1 MYLKSIEVYGFKSF
15 ANRIVFE
22 FNKGIT
28 GIVGPNG
35 SGKSNVGDAVRWVL
49 GEQSAKQLRGA
60 KMEDVIF
67 SGTEMR
73 KPHGSAYV
81 AITLDNSDHSL
92 PVDYEEV
99 TVARRV
105 YRSGESEYLINGTVS
120 RLKDVHSLFFDTG
133 IGKEGYSIIGQGQ
146 VERILS
152 GKPEERR
159 ELFDEAAGIVK
170 YKKNKAATE
179 KSLQAEREN
188 LARVNDILSE
198 LERQVGPLQKQSE
211 VAKKY
216 LLYKGELKRF
226 DVNVFLMEN
235 EKLDQVLKE
244 NEEKLHIVND
254 DSERL
259 KAEFEQTK
267 NEYERIETVLEERG
281 QSIDTNRNKIHE
293 LKLQAE
299 RNEGEVNVLNQQI
312 SNAKSTDV
320 HMSEQI
326 DRINQSLAIQEKEK
340 REFQEKKAVLDEK
353 MDSADDVVD
362 EAQSVS
368 EAIEEEIEKL
378 QEEIEK
384 SKADII
390 EYMNDDANLKAKV
403 GRYDTMLENI
413 NYRKTQ
419 LNQRFLQFKSDE
431 LKDKEEYEKHN
442 TSLAEIEKTVAD
454 ILEKLE
460 TTDAEL
466 DKNTIATNENKQRLF
481 DANNEYSSVK
491 SKLEALRNITERYD
505 GYGNSIKRVM
515 EQKDSNPGIIG
526 VVADI
531 IQVNQ
536 EYEIA
541 VETALGG
548 SIQNIVTDN
557 ENTAKR
563 LIQFL
568 KKNKF
573 GRATFLPLT
582 TIGGKYSEFTNKEA
596 LNEPGVIGLAKDLVK
611 VHDKYS
617 AVTNH
622 LLGRIL
628 VVDTIDHAIA
638 VNKKFHQS
646 LRIVTK
652 EGELL
657 TPGGAMTGGAFKNS
671 SNLLGRK
678 RELDELSKVLA
689 EVNNEI
695 VNATKEETELRTVR
709 EELKTTKEDLNLQ
722 LQELYL
728 QKNTV
733 TMNIEQVSKNL
744 AETANAFASVNK
756 ENKELESQIEE
767 INQNKNE
774 LYDNHKQAEAAK
786 QALEERIVGLEEQ
799 AASKREELKKSNER
813 VSELMIEFNTIK
825 QQDDFL
831 IENLRRIRAEETKL
845 KEELELYRSQMSDS
859 GKAVELLVAK
869 INQFKTVIEA
879 DRKEIAQLEEALE
892 KDIAE
897 KEELNAKH
905 KEFFNKREKL
915 NEEITGLDKSAF
927 KLSAQVEKISE
938 QADNLSR
945 YMWEE
950 YELTYQSALELK
962 DETLNDLDSL
972 KREVSAVRS
981 KIKALGD
988 VNVNAIEDYK
998 LVSERYEFLKGQ
1010 HDDIVK
1016 AETNLMQIIAELDT
1030 AMRTQFEEKFNEI
1043 QVMFDKVFRELFG
1056 GGKATLELVEDED
1069 ILEAGIRIIA
1079 QPPGKKLQNMMQLSG
1094 GEKALSAIALLFAI
1108 QSLKPSPFCLLDE
1121 IEAALDDSNVT
1132 RYAKYLNKLTKDTQF
1147 IVITHRKGTMEAAD
1161 VLYGITMQEK
1171 GVSTLVSVNLIEN
1184 ELDD

>member
-15 ANRIVFE
+15 ANRIIFE

-67 SGTEMR
+67 AGTQLR

-92 PVDYEEV
+92 PIDYEEV

-120 RLKDVHSLFFDTG
+120 RLKDVQSLFFDTG

-170 YKKNKAATE
+170 YKKNKLATE
-179 KSLQAEREN
+179 KSLEAEREN
-188 LARVNDILSE
+188 LSRVNDILSE
-198 LERQVGPLQKQSE
+198 LEKQVGPLEKQSE

-216 LLYKGELKRF
+216 LVYKGELKRF
-226 DVNVFLMEN
+226 DVNAFLLEN
-235 EKLDQVLKE
+235 EKTEQDLKDT
-244 NEEKLHIVND
+244 EEKIHIVNE

-259 KAEFEQTK
+259 KKEYEDTK
-267 NEYERIETVLEERG
+267 KEYERIEVVLEQCS
-281 QSIDTNRNKIHE
+281 QSIDDNRNKIHE
-293 LKLQAE
+293 LRLQNE
-299 RNEGEVNVLNQQI
+299 HNEGEVNVLNQQI
-312 SNAKSTDV
+312 ANAKSTDV
-320 HMSEQI
+320 HMGEQI
-326 DRINQSLAIQEKEK
+326 DRINQSLVASE
-340 REFQEKKAVLDEK
+340 QEKKEFQKKKDALDEK
-353 MDSADDVVD
+353 MDSSDDLLGQ
-362 EAQSVS
+362 AQDDAFLI
-368 EAIEEEIEKL
+368 EQEIEELENKIE
-378 QEEIEK
+378 QN
-384 SKADII
+384 KADII
-390 EYMNDDANLKAKV
+390 EYLNDGANLQAKV
-403 GRYDTMLENI
+403 GRYDAMLENI

-431 LKDKEEYEKHN
+431 LKDKEEYEKQN
-442 TSLAEIEKTVAD
+442 ASLHEIETTVSD
-454 ILEKLE
+454 ILLKLE
-460 TTDAEL
+460 VIDRDL
-466 DKNTIATNENKQRLF
+466 DENTLATQSNKKELF
-481 DANNEYSSVK
+481 DANQEYSGVK

-515 EQKDSNPGIIG
+515 EQKNHNPGIVG

-531 IQVNQ
+531 IKVNQ
-536 EYEIA
+536 EYEVA

-548 SIQNIVTDN
+548 SIQNIVTDD

-563 LIQFL
+563 LINFL
-568 KKNKF
+568 KNNRY

-582 TIGGKYSEFTNKEA
+582 TIGGRNNNFNQMDA
-596 LNEPGVIGLAKDLVK
+596 LKEPGVIGLAKDLVR
-611 VHDKYS
+611 VNDKYL

-628 VVDTIDHAIA
+628 VCDTIDHAIA
-638 VNKKFHQS
+638 VNKKFNQS
-646 LRIVTK
+646 LRIVTV

-678 RELDELSKVLA
+678 RELDELSKILTGLSEKIA
-689 EVNNEI
+689 Q
-695 VNATKEETELRTVR
+695 ATKEETELRNKR
-709 EELKTTKEDLNLQ
+709 ENLKSAKEDYNIK

-733 TMNIEQVSKNL
+733 SMSLEQVSKNL
-744 AETANAFASVNK
+744 AETANAYASVNK
-756 ENKELESQIEE
+756 ENKELEAQIEE
-767 INQNKNE
+767 INHNKNE
-774 LYDNHKQAEAAK
+774 LYDNHKQSETAK
-786 QALEERIVGLEEQ
+786 AALEEQIKELEAQIVF
-799 AASKREELKKSNER
+799 KKEELKKANDK
-813 VSELMIEFNTIK
+813 VSALMLEFNTIK
-825 QQDDFL
+825 QQNDFL
-831 IENLRRIRAEETKL
+831 VENLRRIRLDEQKL

-859 GKAVELLVAK
+859 GKAVEDLVAK
-869 INQFKTVIEA
+869 INHLNLLIDTDK
-879 DRKEIAQLEEALE
+879 KKIAQIEEVLKKDIHDKEALNT
-892 KDIAE
+892 K
-897 KEELNAKH
+897 N
-905 KEFFNKREKL
+905 KEFFSRREAL
-915 NEEITGLDKSAF
+915 NEEINKLDKSAF
-927 KLSAQVEKISE
+927 RLNSQHEKITERMDS
-938 QADNLSR
+938 LSK

-950 YELTYQSALELK
+950 YELTYQSAAELK
-962 DETLNDLDSL
+962 DKDLTDLDGL
-972 KREVSAVRS
+972 KREITSIKA
-981 KIKALGD
+981 KIKSLGD

-998 LVSERYEFLKGQ
+998 EVSQRYEFLKGQ
-1010 HDDIVK
+1010 HDDIVN
-1016 AETNLMQIIAELDT
+1016 AEENLLAIIKELDT
-1030 AMRTQFEEKFNEI
+1030 AMRTQFEEKFSEI

-1056 GGKATLELVEDED
+1056 GGRATLELVDSED

-1094 GEKALSAIALLFAI
+1094 GEKSLSAIALLFAI

-1132 RYAKYLNKLTKDTQF
+1132 RYAKYLSKLTKDTQF

-1184 ELDD
+1184 ELED

>member
-67 SGTEMR
+67 AGTELR

-92 PVDYEEV
+92 PVDYKEV

-120 RLKDVHSLFFDTG
+120 RLKDVNALFFDTG

-179 KSLQAEREN
+179 KSLEAEREN
-188 LARVNDILSE
+188 LSRVNDILSE
-198 LERQVGPLQKQSE
+198 LEKQVGPLQKQSE

-216 LLYKGELKRF
+216 LIYKGELKRF
-226 DVNVFLMEN
+226 DVNVFLLEN
-235 EKLDQVLKE
+235 ERIDITLKE
-244 NEEKLHIVND
+244 NEERLQIVND

-259 KAEFEQTK
+259 KLEYEQTK
-267 NEYERIETVLEERG
+267 TEYERIETELEEST
-281 QSIDTNRNKIHE
+281 QKIDEIKNKIHE
-293 LKLQAE
+293 LKLKNE

-312 SNAKSTDV
+312 SNAKSTDL
-320 HMSEQI
+320 HMNEQI
-326 DRINQSLAIQEKEK
+326 ERINQSLAAQKKEK
-340 REFQEKKAVLDEK
+340 LEFQEKKSTLDSR
-353 MDSADDVVD
+353 MDHADDIVE
-362 EAQSVS
+362 EA
-368 EAIEEEIEKL
+368 
-378 QEEIEK
+378 
-384 SKADII
+384 KADSTKIEQEIAALQDEMANRKAGII
-390 EYMNDDANLKAKV
+390 GYMNDTANLKAKV
-403 GRYDTMLENI
+403 GRYDAMLENI
-413 NYRKTQ
+413 SYRKTQ
-419 LNQRFLQFKSDE
+419 LNQRYLQVKSDE
-431 LKDKEEYEKHN
+431 LKDKEEYEKQQEEFASIE
-442 TSLAEIEKTVAD
+442 TTVKESLTVLEKTDALLDANTV
-454 ILEKLE
+454 K
-460 TTDAEL
+460 TD
-466 DKNTIATNENKQRLF
+466 ENKKNL
-481 DANNEYSSVK
+481 ANTTEKYNRIK

-515 EQKDSNPGIIG
+515 EQKKNNPGIIG

-531 IQVNQ
+531 IEVNK
-536 EYEIA
+536 EYEVA

-557 ENTAKR
+557 ENTAKK
-563 LIQFL
+563 LIQYL
-568 KKNKF
+568 KQNRF
-573 GRATFLPLT
+573 GRATFLPIT
-582 TIGGKYSEFTNKEA
+582 VIGGRSNEFSNKA
-596 LNEPGVIGLAKDLVK
+596 VLGEPGVIGLAKDLVK
-611 VHDKYS
+611 VDEQYS

-628 VVDTIDHAIA
+628 VVDDIDHAIA
-638 VNKKFHQS
+638 VNKKYNQS

-657 TPGGAMTGGAFKNS
+657 TPGGAMTGGAFKNT

-678 RELDELSKVLA
+678 RELDELTQELSALEKEISGFSKM
-689 EVNNEI
+689 EQ
-695 VNATKEETELRTVR
+695 ELRTTR
-709 EELKTTKEDLNLQ
+709 EELKTQKEELNQQ
-722 LQELYL
+722 LQKLYL
-728 QKNTV
+728 QKNTAKMNLEQLAKSLEQTANSFASV
-733 TMNIEQVSKNL
+733 KRENSELEAQINEINHNKEELYQNHKQTEQEKGKLEKEIENIEQQIFVKQ
-744 AETANAFASVNK
+744 ET
-756 ENKELESQIEE
+756 L
-767 INQNKNE
+767 
-774 LYDNHKQAEAAK
+774 KQANDK
-786 QALEERIVGLEEQ
+786 
-799 AASKREELKKSNER
+799 
-813 VSELMIEFNTIK
+813 VSDLMLEFNTIK

-831 IENLRRIRAEETKL
+831 IENLKRIRTEEEKL
-845 KEELELYRSQMSDS
+845 QSELEVYQKQRSDS
-859 GKAVELLVAK
+859 AKVVEDLLVRIK
-869 INQFKTVIEA
+869 QFKELIEV
-879 DRKEIAQLEEALE
+879 DR
-892 KDIAE
+892 DSIAE
-897 KEELNAKH
+897 LEGTLAKKVNAKEELNLQH
-905 KEFFNKREKL
+905 KEFFNKRDRL
-915 NEEITGLDKSAF
+915 NDEITRLDKSAF
-927 KLSAQVEKISE
+927 KLSAQLEKINE
-938 QADNLSR
+938 QANQLSK
-945 YMWEE
+945 YMWDE
-950 YELTYQSALELK
+950 YELTYQSANELRDENLK
-962 DETLNDLDSL
+962 DLDAL
-972 KREVSAVRS
+972 KKEVLAVKA

-998 LVSERYEFLKGQ
+998 LISERYEFLKGQ

-1016 AETNLMQIIAELDT
+1016 AEENLLRIIEELDV
-1030 AMRTQFEEKFNEI
+1030 AMRSQFEEKFKEI
-1043 QVMFDKVFRELFG
+1043 QIMFSKVFKELFG
-1056 GGKATLELVEDED
+1056 GGKATLELVDSED
-1069 ILEAGIRIIA
+1069 ILEAGIKIVA
-1079 QPPGKKLQNMMQLSG
+1079 QPPGKKLQNMMQMSG

-1171 GVSTLVSVNLIEN
+1171 GVSTLVSVNMIEN
-1184 ELDD
+1184 ELDN

>member
-67 SGTEMR
+67 AGTELR

-92 PVDYEEV
+92 PIDYEEV

-120 RLKDVHSLFFDTG
+120 RLKDVHALFFDTG

-179 KSLQAEREN
+179 KSLAAEREN
-188 LARVNDILSE
+188 LSRVNDILSE
-198 LERQVGPLQKQSE
+198 LEKQVGPLEKQSE
-211 VAKKY
+211 TAKKY

-226 DVNVFLMEN
+226 DVNVFLLEN
-235 EKLDQVLKE
+235 ERIENVLKE
-244 NEEKLHIVND
+244 NEEKLHIVTD
-254 DSERL
+254 DCERL
-259 KAEFEQTK
+259 KKEYEDTK
-267 NEYERIETVLEERG
+267 NEYERIETVLEQCN
-281 QSIDTNRNKIHE
+281 QSIDENRNKIHE
-293 LKLQAE
+293 LKLQNE

-326 DRINQSLAIQEKEK
+326 DRINQSLASQEKEK
-340 REFQEKKAVLDEK
+340 REFQEKKAILDEK
-353 MDSADDVVD
+353 MDSADDIVE
-362 EAQSVS
+362 EAREVS
-368 EAIEEEIEKL
+368 EGIEDEIAKLEEEIEN
-378 QEEIEK
+378 

-403 GRYDTMLENI
+403 GRYDAMLENI
-413 NYRKTQ
+413 SFRKTQ

-431 LKDKEEYEKHN
+431 MKDKEEYEKHN
-442 TSLAEIEKTVAD
+442 TSLTEIEQTVAD
-454 ILEKLE
+454 ILAKLE
-460 TTDAEL
+460 KVDADL
-466 DKNTIATNENKQRLF
+466 DQSTIATNENKTRLF
-481 DANNEYSSVK
+481 NANNEYSSVK

-515 EQKDSNPGIIG
+515 EQKDSNPGIVG

-531 IQVNQ
+531 IQVNK

-563 LIQFL
+563 LIHFL
-568 KKNKF
+568 KKNRF

-582 TIGGKYSEFTNKEA
+582 TIGGKYSEFSNKEA
-596 LNEPGVIGLAKDLVK
+596 LKETGVIGLAKDLVK

-617 AVTNH
+617 SVTNH

-628 VVDTIDHAIA
+628 VVDTIDNAIA
-638 VNKKFHQS
+638 VNKKYNQS

-678 RELDELSKVLA
+678 RELDELSKELT
-689 EVNNEI
+689 EINNEI
-695 VNATKEETELRTVR
+695 ALATKEETELRTLR
-709 EELKTTKEDLNLQ
+709 EELKTAKEDFNLQ

-733 TMNIEQVSKNL
+733 SMNIEQVSKNL
-744 AETANAFASVNK
+744 AETANAFASVNR
-756 ENKELESQIEE
+756 ESKELESQIEE

-774 LYDNHKQAEAAK
+774 LYENHKQAEAAK
-786 QALEERIVGLEEQ
+786 KALEERIAGLENQ
-799 AASKREELKKSNER
+799 VVSKKEELKAANEK

-831 IENLRRIRAEETKL
+831 IENLRRIRAEENKL

-859 GKAVELLVAK
+859 GEVIEGLVAK
-869 INQFKTVIEA
+869 INQFKALIDA
-879 DRKEIAQLEEALE
+879 DRKEIMTLEGQLA
-892 KDIAE
+892 KDLTD

-905 KEFFNKREKL
+905 KEFFTKREQL
-915 NEEITGLDKSAF
+915 NEEITKLDKSAF
-927 KLSAQVEKISE
+927 KLTAQLEKITE
-938 QADNLSR
+938 QADSLSK

-950 YELTYQSALELK
+950 YELTYQSAVELK
-962 DETLNDLDSL
+962 DSTLNDLDSL
-972 KREVSAVRS
+972 KREVTAVKA

-998 LVSERYEFLKGQ
+998 MVSERYEFLKGQ
-1010 HDDIVK
+1010 HDDIIK
-1016 AETNLMQIIAELDT
+1016 AEDNLLRIIAELDT

-1056 GGKATLELVEDED
+1056 GGKATLELVDNED

-1147 IVITHRKGTMEAAD
+1147 IVITHRKGTMEQAD

-1171 GVSTLVSVNLIEN
+1171 GVSTLVSVNLIEDQ
-1184 ELDD
+1184 LDN

>member
-15 ANRIVFE
+15 ANRILFE

-67 SGTEMR
+67 AGTELR

-120 RLKDVHSLFFDTG
+120 RLKDVNALFFDTG

-179 KSLQAEREN
+179 KSLAAEREN
-188 LARVNDILSE
+188 LSRVNDILSE
-198 LERQVGPLQKQSE
+198 LEKQVGPLQKQSE
-211 VAKKY
+211 TAKKY

-226 DVNVFLMEN
+226 DVNVFLLEN
-235 EKLDQVLKE
+235 
-244 NEEKLHIVND
+244 
-254 DSERL
+254 
-259 KAEFEQTK
+259 
-267 NEYERIETVLEERG
+267 ERIESQIKEHEDKLLIVNEDSARLKREFDQTKQEYDQIELALEDCSARMDAHTG
-281 QSIDTNRNKIHE
+281 RIHA
-293 LKLQAE
+293 LKLQNE

-312 SNAKSTDV
+312 SNAKSTDI
-320 HMSEQI
+320 HLGEQI
-326 DRINQSLAIQEKEK
+326 NRISQALAEQEKEK
-340 REFQEKKAVLDEK
+340 REFQERKAVLDEK

-362 EAQSVS
+362 EAREAS
-368 EAIEEEIEKL
+368 EAIEEEL
-378 QEEIEK
+378 SQLRNEIEK
-384 SKADII
+384 HKADII
-390 EYMNDDANLKAKV
+390 EFLNDDANLKAKV
-403 GRYDTMLENI
+403 GRYDAMLESI
-413 NYRKTQ
+413 TYRKSQ
-419 LNQRFLQFKSDE
+419 LKQRFLQSKSE
-431 LKDKEEYEKHN
+431 EMKSREEYDRQKEA
-442 TSLAEIEKTVAD
+442 LAEIEQTAAGL
-454 ILEKLE
+454 LERMDQV
-460 TTDAEL
+460 DAGL
-466 DKNTIATNENKQRLF
+466 DQNTILTGQNKKRLF
-481 DANNEYSSVK
+481 DANNEFSGTK

-515 EQKDSNPGIIG
+515 EQKERYPGIVG

-557 ENTAKR
+557 ETTAKQ
-563 LIQFL
+563 LIQYL
-568 KKNKF
+568 KKNRF

-582 TIGGKYSEFTNKEA
+582 TIGTQNNGFQNREA
-596 LNEPGVIGLAKDLVK
+596 LKEPGVIGLAKDLVR
-611 VHDKYS
+611 VHDKYT
-617 AVTNH
+617 AVTEH

-638 VNKKFHQS
+638 VNKKFHQK
-646 LRIVTK
+646 LRIVTV

-678 RELDELSKVLA
+678 RELDELKQTLA
-689 EVNNEI
+689 EIKNEI
-695 VNATKEETELRTVR
+695 ENASNEETELRAVR
-709 EELKTTKEDLNLQ
+709 EQMKTEKENIALQLNELKLK
-722 LQELYL
+722 
-728 QKNTV
+728 KNTV
-733 TMNIEQVSKNL
+733 TMSMNQLSKSL
-744 AETANAFASVNK
+744 TDTAGIFAAVNR
-756 ENKELESQIEE
+756 ENKELESQVED
-767 INQNKNE
+767 INQNKKE
-774 LYDNHKQAEAAK
+774 LYDNHRHAEEAKAELEKQIRMLEETVLAK
-786 QALEERIVGLEEQ
+786 Q
-799 AASKREELKKSNER
+799 EELKQANEK
-813 VSELMIEFNTIK
+813 VSALTLEFNTMR

-831 IENLRRIRAEETKL
+831 IENLKRIRGEEKKL
-845 KEELELYRSQMSDS
+845 REEMEGYRSQMSNS
-859 GKAVELLVAK
+859 GRAIEELVAK
-869 INQFKTVIEA
+869 IEEYKKLILA
-879 DRKEIAQLEEALE
+879 DKGKISELEKELEEQRNR
-892 KDIAE
+892 
-897 KEELNAKH
+897 KEELGSRH
-905 KEFFNKREKL
+905 KEFFARREQL
-915 NEEITGLDKSAF
+915 NEEITKLDKSAF
-927 KLSAQVEKISE
+927 RLSAMLEKINE
-938 QADNLSR
+938 QADSLSK

-950 YELTYQSALELK
+950 YELTYQSAMELR
-962 DETLNDLDSL
+962 DQTLNDLDIL
-972 KREVSAVRS
+972 KREVSAVKA
-981 KIKALGD
+981 KIKDLGV

-998 LVSERYEFLKGQ
+998 VVSERYEFLKGQ

-1016 AETNLMQIIAELDT
+1016 AETNLLAIIAELDT
-1030 AMRTQFEEKFNEI
+1030 AMRTQFQEKFNEI
-1043 QVMFDKVFRELFG
+1043 QVMFQKVFRELFG
-1056 GGKATLELVEDED
+1056 GGKATLELVENED

-1184 ELDD
+1184 ELED

>member
-67 SGTEMR
+67 AGTELR

-92 PVDYEEV
+92 PIDYEEV

-120 RLKDVHSLFFDTG
+120 RLKDVHALFFDTG

-179 KSLQAEREN
+179 KSLAAEREN
-188 LARVNDILSE
+188 LSRVNDILSE
-198 LERQVGPLQKQSE
+198 LEKQVGPLEKQSE

-226 DVNVFLMEN
+226 DVNVFLLEN
-235 EKLDQVLKE
+235 ERISTVLKE

-254 DSERL
+254 DCERL
-259 KAEFEQTK
+259 KKEFEDTK
-267 NEYERIETVLEERG
+267 NEYERIETVLEQCN
-281 QSIDTNRNKIHE
+281 QSIDENRNKIHE
-293 LKLQAE
+293 LKLQNE

-326 DRINQSLAIQEKEK
+326 DRINQSLASQEKEK
-340 REFQEKKAVLDEK
+340 REFQEKKAILDEK
-353 MDSADDVVD
+353 MDSADDVVE
-362 EAQSVS
+362 EAREVS
-368 EAIEEEIEKL
+368 EGIEDEITKL
-378 QEEIEK
+378 QDEIEK

-403 GRYDTMLENI
+403 GRYDAMLENI

-431 LKDKEEYEKHN
+431 MKDKEEYEKHN
-442 TSLAEIEKTVAD
+442 TSLTEIEKTVAD
-454 ILEKLE
+454 ILTRLEKV
-460 TTDAEL
+460 DADL
-466 DKNTIATNENKQRLF
+466 DASTIATNENKQRLYNV
-481 DANNEYSSVK
+481 NNEYSSVK

-515 EQKDSNPGIIG
+515 EQKDNNPGIVG

-563 LIQFL
+563 LINFL
-568 KKNKF
+568 KKNRF

-582 TIGGKYSEFTNKEA
+582 TIGGKYSEFTNKDA
-596 LNEPGVIGLAKDLVK
+596 LKEPGVIGLAKDLVK

-628 VVDTIDHAIA
+628 VVDTIDNAIA
-638 VNKKFHQS
+638 VNKKYNQS

-678 RELDELSKVLA
+678 RELDELSKELT
-689 EVNNEI
+689 EINNEI
-695 VNATKEETELRTVR
+695 ALATKEETELRALR
-709 EELKTTKEDLNLQ
+709 EELKTAKEDMNLQ

-733 TMNIEQVSKNL
+733 SMNIEQVSKNL
-744 AETANAFASVNK
+744 AETANAFASVNR

-774 LYDNHKQAEAAK
+774 LYENHKQAEQAK
-786 QALEERIVGLEEQ
+786 QALEERIVGLENQ
-799 AASKREELKKSNER
+799 VVAKKEELKLANEK

-831 IENLRRIRAEETKL
+831 IENLRRIRAEENKL

-859 GKAVELLVAK
+859 GKAIEGLVAR
-869 INQFKTVIEA
+869 INQYKTLIDA
-879 DRKEIAQLEEALE
+879 DKKEIMTLEGQLA
-892 KDIAE
+892 KDLTD

-905 KEFFNKREKL
+905 KEFFTRREQL
-915 NEEITGLDKSAF
+915 NEEITKLDKSAF
-927 KLSAQVEKISE
+927 KLAAQVEKITE
-938 QADNLSR
+938 QADALSK

-950 YELTYQSALELK
+950 YELTYQSAVELK
-962 DETLNDLDSL
+962 DASLNDLDSL
-972 KREVSAVRS
+972 KREVTAVKA

-998 LVSERYEFLKGQ
+998 MVSERYEFLKGQ
-1010 HDDIVK
+1010 HDDIIK
-1016 AETNLMQIIAELDT
+1016 AETNLLQIIAELDA

-1056 GGKATLELVEDED
+1056 GGKATLELVDNED

>member
-67 SGTEMR
+67 AGTELR

-92 PVDYEEV
+92 PIDYEEV

-179 KSLQAEREN
+179 KSLAVEREN
-188 LARVNDILSE
+188 LSRVNDILSE
-198 LERQVGPLQKQSE
+198 LEKQVGPLQKQSE

-226 DVNVFLMEN
+226 DVNVFLLEN
-235 EKLDQVLKE
+235 ERIEGLLKE
-244 NEEKLHIVND
+244 NEENLRIVND

-267 NEYERIETVLEERG
+267 NEYERIETVLEQCG
-281 QSIDTNRNKIHE
+281 QTIDENKNKIHE
-293 LKLQAE
+293 LKLQNE
-299 RNEGEVNVLNQQI
+299 HNEGEVNVLNQQI

-326 DRINQSLAIQEKEK
+326 DRINRSLAVQEEEK

-353 MDSADDVVD
+353 MDSADDVVE
-362 EAQSVS
+362 EARSVS
-368 EAIEEEIEKL
+368 EGIEEAILELET
-378 QEEIEK
+378 EIEK

-390 EYMNDDANLKAKV
+390 EYLNDGANLKAKV
-403 GRYDTMLENI
+403 GRYDAMLENI
-413 NYRKTQ
+413 TYRKTQ

-431 LKDKEEYEKHN
+431 MKDREEYDKQN
-442 TSLAEIEKTVAD
+442 TSLTEIEKTVTELLAS
-454 ILEKLE
+454 LEDVDAKL
-460 TTDAEL
+460 DQ
-466 DKNTIATNENKQRLF
+466 NTIDTNENKQRIF
-481 DANNEYSSVK
+481 QANNEYSGTK
-491 SKLEALRNITERYD
+491 SKLEALRNLTERYD

-568 KKNKF
+568 KKNRF

-582 TIGGKYSEFTNKEA
+582 TIGGRNSEFHNQDA
-596 LNEPGVIGLAKDLVK
+596 LKEPGVIGLAKDLVR

-617 AVTNH
+617 AVTDH

-638 VNKKFHQS
+638 VNRKFHQS

-678 RELDELSKVLA
+678 RELDELSKVLD
-689 EVNNEI
+689 EIRNEI
-695 VNATKEETELRTVR
+695 ENAAKEETELRTAR
-709 EELKTTKEDLNLQ
+709 EGWKTKKEDLNLQ

-733 TMNIEQVSKNL
+733 TLSMEQLSKNL
-744 AETANAFASVNK
+744 SDAANAFASVSK
-756 ENKELESQIEE
+756 ESKELESQIEE
-767 INQNKNE
+767 INHNKNE
-774 LYDNHKQAEAAK
+774 LYDNHKQAETAK
-786 QALEERIVGLEEQ
+786 KALEDRITGLEEQ
-799 AASKREELKKSNER
+799 VARKKEELKQSNER
-813 VSELMIEFNTIK
+813 VSALVLEFNAMK

-831 IENLRRIRAEETKL
+831 IENLRRIRTEEKRL
-845 KEELELYRSQMSDS
+845 KEELEGYRSQMSNS
-859 GKAVELLVAK
+859 GRAIEILVAK
-869 INQFKTVIEA
+869 INELKAIIDADKKEITALEENLKKDMA
-879 DRKEIAQLEEALE
+879 DR
-892 KDIAE
+892 
-897 KEELNAKH
+897 EELNAKH
-905 KEFFNKREKL
+905 KEFFTKRERL
-915 NEEITGLDKSAF
+915 NEEITKLDKSAF
-927 KLSAQVEKISE
+927 RLSAQVEKINE
-938 QADNLSR
+938 QADSLSK

-950 YELTYQSALELK
+950 YELTYQSAADLRDASLS
-962 DETLNDLDSL
+962 DLDSL
-972 KREVSAVRS
+972 KREVTAVKS

-998 LVSERYEFLKGQ
+998 LVSERYVFLKEQ

-1016 AETNLMQIIAELDT
+1016 AETNLLQIIAELDH

-1043 QVMFDKVFRELFG
+1043 QIMFQKVFRELFG
-1056 GGKATLELVEDED
+1056 GGKATLELVDHED

>member
-67 SGTEMR
+67 AGTELR

-92 PVDYEEV
+92 PIDYEEV

-120 RLKDVHSLFFDTG
+120 RLKDVHALFFDTG

-152 GKPEERR
+152 GKPDERR

-170 YKKNKAATE
+170 YKKNKTATE
-179 KSLQAEREN
+179 KSLAAEREN
-188 LARVNDILSE
+188 LSRVNDILSE
-198 LERQVGPLQKQSE
+198 LEKQVGPLEKQSE

-226 DVNVFLMEN
+226 DVNVFLLEN
-235 EKLDQVLKE
+235 ERIDTLLKE

-254 DSERL
+254 DCERL
-259 KAEFEQTK
+259 KKEFEDTK
-267 NEYERIETVLEERG
+267 NEYERIETVLE
-281 QSIDTNRNKIHE
+281 QCNHSIDENRNKIHE
-293 LKLQAE
+293 LKLQNE

-326 DRINQSLAIQEKEK
+326 DRINQALAAQNKEK
-340 REFQEKKAVLDEK
+340 QEFQEKKAILDEK

-362 EAQSVS
+362 QAREVS
-368 EAIEEEIEKL
+368 EAIEEEIAKL
-378 QEEIEK
+378 TEDIEK

-403 GRYDTMLENI
+403 GRYDAMLENI
-413 NYRKTQ
+413 SYRKTQ

-431 LKDKEEYEKHN
+431 QKDKEEFEKHN
-442 TSLAEIEKTVAD
+442 VSLAEIEKTVAD
-454 ILEKLE
+454 ILSNLE
-460 TTDAEL
+460 TIDAEL
-466 DKNTIATNENKQRLF
+466 DQSTIDMNENKTRLF
-481 DANNEYSSVK
+481 NANNEYSSVK

-515 EQKDSNPGIIG
+515 EQKDSNPGIVG

-548 SIQNIVTDN
+548 SIQNVVTDN

-568 KKNKF
+568 KKNRF

-582 TIGGKYSEFTNKEA
+582 TIGGKYSEFSNKDA
-596 LNEPGVIGLAKDLVK
+596 LKEPGVIGLAKDLVK

-638 VNKKFHQS
+638 VNKKYNQS

-678 RELDELSKVLA
+678 RELDELTKELT
-689 EVNNEI
+689 EINEEI
-695 VNATKEETELRTVR
+695 ALATKEEAQIR
-709 EELKTTKEDLNLQ
+709 EKREALKTAKEDYNLQ

-733 TMNIEQVSKNL
+733 SMNIEQVSKNL
-744 AETANAFASVNK
+744 AETANAFASVNR

-774 LYDNHKQAEAAK
+774 LYENHKQAEIAK
-786 QALEERIVGLEEQ
+786 QALEERIVGLENQ
-799 AASKREELKKSNER
+799 VLDKKEELRLANEK

-845 KEELELYRSQMSDS
+845 KEELEVYRSQMSDS
-859 GKAVELLVAK
+859 GKAIEGLVAR
-869 INQFKTVIEA
+869 INQYKALIDA
-879 DRKEIAQLEEALE
+879 DKKEIMTLEGSLA
-892 KDIAE
+892 KDLTD

-905 KEFFNKREKL
+905 KEFFTKRERL
-915 NEEITGLDKSAF
+915 NEEITKLDKSSF
-927 KLSAQVEKISE
+927 KLAAQVEKITE
-938 QADNLSR
+938 QADALSK

-950 YELTYQSALELK
+950 YELTYQSAVELK
-962 DETLNDLDSL
+962 DATLNDLDSL
-972 KREVSAVRS
+972 KREVTAVKA

-998 LVSERYEFLKGQ
+998 IVSERYEFLKGQ
-1010 HDDIVK
+1010 HDDIIK
-1016 AETNLMQIIAELDT
+1016 AENNLLQIIAELDA
-1030 AMRTQFEEKFNEI
+1030 AMRTQFEQKFNEI

-1056 GGKATLELVEDED
+1056 GGKATLELVDNED

>member
-15 ANRIVFE
+15 ANRIIFE

-67 SGTEMR
+67 SGTELR

-92 PVDYEEV
+92 PIDYEEV

-170 YKKNKAATE
+170 YKKNKVATE
-179 KSLQAEREN
+179 KSLAVEREN
-188 LARVNDILSE
+188 LNRVNDILSE
-198 LERQVGPLQKQSE
+198 LEKQVGPLEKQSE

-216 LLYKGELKRF
+216 LLYKSELKRF

-235 EKLDQVLKE
+235 EQIEDLLKE

-259 KAEFEQTK
+259 KTEYEYAK
-267 NEYERIETVLEERG
+267 DEYERIETILEQYN
-281 QSIDTNRNKIHE
+281 QSIDENKNRIHE
-293 LKLQAE
+293 LKLQNE
-299 RNEGEVNVLNQQI
+299 HNEGEVNVLNQQI

-320 HMSEQI
+320 HMGEQI
-326 DRINQSLAIQEKEK
+326 DRINQSLAAQKKEK
-340 REFQEKKAVLDEK
+340 QEFQEKRAILDEK
-353 MDSADDVVD
+353 MDSADDVVEQAQEISED
-362 EAQSVS
+362 IEA
-368 EAIEEEIEKL
+368 EITRLEEDIER
-378 QEEIEK
+378 

-390 EYMNDDANLKAKV
+390 EYLNDDANLKAKV
-403 GRYDTMLENI
+403 GRYDAMLENI

-431 LKDKEEYEKHN
+431 MKDKEEYEKHN
-442 TSLAEIEKTVAD
+442 TSLSEIESTVAD
-454 ILEKLE
+454 ILAKLE
-460 TTDAEL
+460 VTDTEL
-466 DKNTIATNENKQRLF
+466 DRNTIATNENKQRLF

-515 EQKDSNPGIIG
+515 EQKDNNPGIIG

-531 IQVNQ
+531 IQVNK
-536 EYEIA
+536 EYETA

-568 KKNKF
+568 KKNRF

-582 TIGGKYSEFTNKEA
+582 TIGGKYSEFTNGDA
-596 LNEPGVIGLAKDLVK
+596 LKEPGVIGLAKDLVK

-617 AVTNH
+617 TVTNH

-678 RELDELSKVLA
+678 RELDELSKELS
-689 EVNNEI
+689 EINNEI

-744 AETANAFASVNK
+744 AETANAFASVNR
-756 ENKELESQIEE
+756 ESKELESQIEE

-774 LYDNHKQAEAAK
+774 LYNNHKQAEAAK
-786 QALEERIVGLEEQ
+786 KALEERIEGLEEQ
-799 AASKREELKKSNER
+799 VLFKKEELKKSNEK
-813 VSELMIEFNTIK
+813 VSELMLEFNTIK

-831 IENLRRIRAEETKL
+831 IENLRRIRTEENKL

-859 GKAVELLVAK
+859 GRAIETLVAK
-869 INQFKTVIEA
+869 INQFKTLIKT
-879 DRKEIAQLEEALE
+879 DKKEIEELESKLANN
-892 KDIAE
+892 ISG

-905 KEFFNKREKL
+905 KEFFTKREQL
-915 NEEITGLDKSAF
+915 NEEITKLDKSAF
-927 KLSAQVEKISE
+927 KLAAQVEKIGE
-938 QADNLSR
+938 QADTLSK

-962 DETLNDLDSL
+962 DNSLNDLDSL
-972 KREVSAVRS
+972 KREVSAVKA

-1010 HDDIVK
+1010 HDDIIK
-1016 AETNLMQIIAELDT
+1016 AETNLLQIIAELDT

-1056 GGKATLELVEDED
+1056 GGKATLELVDHED

-1184 ELDD
+1184 DLED

>member
-67 SGTEMR
+67 AGTELR

-92 PVDYEEV
+92 PIDYEEV

-120 RLKDVHSLFFDTG
+120 RLKDVHALFFDTG

-146 VERILS
+146 VEKILS

-179 KSLQAEREN
+179 KSLAAEREN
-188 LARVNDILSE
+188 LSRVNDILSE
-198 LERQVGPLQKQSE
+198 LEKQVGPLQKQSE

-235 EKLDQVLKE
+235 EKIETQLKE
-244 NEEKLHIVND
+244 NEERLHIVED
-254 DSERL
+254 DKDRL
-259 KAEFEQTK
+259 TKEFEQTK
-267 NEYERIETVLEERG
+267 NEYDRIEVVLEQCN
-281 QSIDTNRNKIHE
+281 QSIDENRNKINE
-293 LKLQAE
+293 LRIQNE
-299 RNEGEVNVLNQQI
+299 HNEGEVNVLNQKI
-312 SNAKSTDV
+312 EGAKSTDI

-326 DRINQSLAIQEKEK
+326 DRINHSLAIQEKEK
-340 REFQEKKAVLDEK
+340 TEFQQRKAVLDEK

-362 EAQSVS
+362 DAQSVS

-378 QEEIEK
+378 QSDIER

-390 EYMNDDANLKAKV
+390 EYLNDDANLKAKV

-413 NYRKTQ
+413 SYRKTQ

-431 LKDKEEYEKHN
+431 EKDKEEYDKHN
-442 TSLAEIEKTVAD
+442 ASLAEIEKTVSEL
-454 ILEKLE
+454 LEKMSDTE
-460 TTDAEL
+460 HQL
-466 DKNTIATNENKQRLF
+466 DKNTIATNANKQRLF
-481 DANNEYSSVK
+481 QANNEYSSVK

-515 EQKDSNPGIIG
+515 EQKESVPGIVG

-531 IQVNQ
+531 IQVNK

-557 ENTAKR
+557 ENTAKK

-568 KKNKF
+568 KKNRF

-582 TIGGKYSEFTNKEA
+582 TIGGRNNDFSQKDALKEV
-596 LNEPGVIGLAKDLVK
+596 GVIGLAKDLVR

-638 VNKKFHQS
+638 VNKKYNQS

-678 RELDELSKVLA
+678 RELDELNKELS
-689 EVNNEI
+689 EISNEI
-695 VNATKEETELRTVR
+695 ANATKEEGELRLVR
-709 EELKTTKEDLNLQ
+709 ETLKTEKEDMNLK

-733 TMNIEQVSKNL
+733 TMNIEQLSKNL
-744 AETANAFASVNK
+744 AETATAFASVNR
-756 ENKELESQIEE
+756 ENKELEAQIDE
-767 INQNKNE
+767 INNNKNE
-774 LYDNHKQAEAAK
+774 LYENHKQAESAK
-786 QALEERIVGLEEQ
+786 KALEDRIAGLEEQ
-799 AASKREELKKSNER
+799 VTFKKEELKAANEK
-813 VSELMIEFNTIK
+813 VSELMLEFNTMK

-831 IENLRRIRAEETKL
+831 IENLRRIRTEENKL
-845 KEELELYRSQMSDS
+845 KEELEFYRSQMSDS
-859 GKAVELLVAK
+859 GKAIEDLVAK
-869 INQFKTVIEA
+869 INHFKLLIDT
-879 DRKEIAQLEEALE
+879 DKRKIDELQKNLN
-892 KDIAE
+892 KDLSD
-897 KEELNAKH
+897 KEELNTKH
-905 KEFFNKREKL
+905 KEFFRKRESL
-915 NEEITGLDKSAF
+915 NEEITKLEKSSF
-927 KLSAQVEKISE
+927 KLQSQVEKITE

-950 YELTYQSALELK
+950 YELTYQSAFELK
-962 DETLNDLDSL
+962 DTTLNDLDAL
-972 KREVSAVRS
+972 KREVSAVKS

-1016 AETNLMQIIAELDT
+1016 AEENLLRIIEELDS
-1030 AMRTQFEEKFNEI
+1030 AMRTQFEEKFHEI

-1056 GGKATLELVEDED
+1056 GGKGSLELVDSEDV
-1069 ILEAGIRIIA
+1069 LEAGIRIVA
-1079 QPPGKKLQNMMQLSG
+1079 QPPGKKLQNMMQMSG
-1094 GEKALSAIALLFAI
+1094 GEKSLSAIALLFAI

-1171 GVSTLVSVNLIEN
+1171 GVSTLVSVNMIEN

>member
-67 SGTEMR
+67 AGTELR

-92 PVDYEEV
+92 PIDYEEV
-99 TVARRV
+99 TIARRV

-120 RLKDVHSLFFDTG
+120 RLKDVHALFFDTG

-146 VERILS
+146 VEKILS
-152 GKPEERR
+152 GKPDERR

-179 KSLQAEREN
+179 KSLAAEREN
-188 LARVNDILSE
+188 LSRVNDILSE
-198 LERQVGPLQKQSE
+198 LEKQVGPLAKQSE

-235 EKLDQVLKE
+235 ERIEVTLKE
-244 NEEKLHIVND
+244 TEEKIHIVSD
-254 DSERL
+254 DSNRL
-259 KAEFEQTK
+259 KEEFEQTK
-267 NEYERIETVLEERG
+267 NEYERIEAVLEQCN
-281 QSIDTNRNKIHE
+281 QSIDTNRNQIHE
-293 LKLQAE
+293 LKLQKE
-299 RNEGEVNVLNQQI
+299 HNEGEVNVLNQQI
-312 SNAKSTDV
+312 SNAKSTDI
-320 HMSEQI
+320 HLSEQI
-326 DRINQSLAIQEKEK
+326 DRINQSLAQSEKEK
-340 REFQEKKAVLDEK
+340 LQFQEKKAVLDEK
-353 MDSADDVVD
+353 MDQADDVVD
-362 EAQSVS
+362 DAQSVS
-368 EAIEEEIEKL
+368 EAIEEEIENL
-378 QEEIEK
+378 QNEIEK
-384 SKADII
+384 NKGDII
-390 EYMNDDANLKAKV
+390 EYLNDGANLKAKV
-403 GRYDTMLENI
+403 GRYDAMLENI
-413 NYRKTQ
+413 SYRKTQ

-431 LKDKEEYEKHN
+431 MKDKEEYDKHN
-442 TSLAEIEKTVAD
+442 TSLAEIENTVAHLLNE
-454 ILEKLE
+454 LEDVDHKL
-460 TTDAEL
+460 DH
-466 DKNTIATNENKQRLF
+466 NTIATNENKQRLF
-481 DANNEYSSVK
+481 QANNDYSSVK

-515 EQKDSNPGIIG
+515 EQKETNSGIIG

-531 IQVNQ
+531 IQVNK

-582 TIGGKYSEFTNKEA
+582 TIGGKNSEFSNKEA

-611 VHDKYS
+611 VHDKYTS
-617 AVTNH
+617 VTNH

-638 VNKKFHQS
+638 VNKKYHQS

-678 RELDELSKVLA
+678 RELDELTKELT
-689 EVNNEI
+689 EINNEI
-695 VNATKEETELRTVR
+695 ILATKEETELRTVR
-709 EELKTTKEDLNLQ
+709 EELKTKKEDYNLQ

-733 TMNIEQVSKNL
+733 TMNIEQLSKNL
-744 AETANAFASVNK
+744 ADTANAFASVSK
-756 ENKELESQIEE
+756 ESKELDAQIDE
-767 INQNKNE
+767 INRNKTE
-774 LYDNHKQAEAAK
+774 LYDNHKQAEFAK
-786 QALEERIVGLEEQ
+786 KALEERIENLEQ
-799 AASKREELKKSNER
+799 QVLSKKEELKQSNEN
-813 VSELMIEFNTIK
+813 VSKLMLEFNTFK

-831 IENLRRIRAEETKL
+831 IENLKRIRAEEQKL
-845 KEELELYRSQMSDS
+845 KEELEVYRSQMSNS
-859 GKAVELLVAK
+859 GKAVEELVAK
-869 INQFKTVIEA
+869 INSYKSLISTSEQEIEA
-879 DRKEIAQLEEALE
+879 LQTKLD
-892 KDIAE
+892 KDISD
-897 KEELNAKH
+897 KEMLNSKH
-905 KEFFNKREKL
+905 KEFFTKRESL
-915 NEEITGLDKSAF
+915 NEEITKLDKSAF
-927 KLSAQVEKISE
+927 KLSTQLEKINE
-938 QADNLSR
+938 QADSLSK

-962 DETLNDLDSL
+962 DAALNDLDQL
-972 KREVSAVRS
+972 KKEVVAVKA

-998 LVSERYEFLKGQ
+998 MVSERYEFLKGQ

-1016 AETNLMQIIAELDT
+1016 AEDNLLRIIAELDT
-1030 AMRTQFEEKFNEI
+1030 AMRAQFEEKFQEI

-1056 GGKATLELVEDED
+1056 GGKATLELVDDED
-1069 ILEAGIRIIA
+1069 ILEAGIKIIA

-1094 GEKALSAIALLFAI
+1094 GEKSLSAIALLFAI

-1132 RYAKYLNKLTKDTQF
+1132 RYARYLNKLTKDTQF

>member
-15 ANRIVFE
+15 ANRIKFE
-22 FNKGIT
+22 FNEGIT

-49 GEQSAKQLRGA
+49 GEQSAKQLRGSN
-60 KMEDVIF
+60 MQDVIF
-67 SGTEMR
+67 AGTELR

-92 PVDYEEV
+92 PIDYEEV

-120 RLKDVHSLFFDTG
+120 RLKDVNALFFDTG

-170 YKKNKAATE
+170 YKKNKIATE
-179 KSLQAEREN
+179 KSLAAEREN
-188 LARVNDILSE
+188 LSRVNDILSE
-198 LERQVGPLQKQSE
+198 LEKQVGPLEKQSE

-216 LLYKGELKRF
+216 LLYKEELKRF

-235 EKLDQVLKE
+235 DKIEQTLKE
-244 NEEKLHIVND
+244 NEEKLNIIND

-259 KAEFEQTK
+259 KKEFEETK
-267 NEYERIETVLEERG
+267 NEYERIETVLE
-281 QSIDTNRNKIHE
+281 QCNTSIDSNRNRIHE
-293 LKLQAE
+293 LKLSKE
-299 RNEGEVNVLNQQI
+299 HNEGEVNVLNQQI
-312 SNAKSTDV
+312 SNAKSSDV

-326 DRINQSLAIQEKEK
+326 DRINQSLKAFDEEKAG
-340 REFQEKKAVLDEK
+340 FQEKKAELDEK
-353 MDSADDVVD
+353 MDSADDVVE
-362 EAQSVS
+362 EAREVS
-368 EAIEEEIEKL
+368 EGIEEEITNL

-390 EYMNDDANLKAKV
+390 EYMNGESNLKAKV
-403 GRYDTMLENI
+403 GRYDAMLENI
-413 NYRKTQ
+413 SYRKTQ

-431 LKDKEEYEKHN
+431 EKDKEEYDKHN
-442 TSLAEIEKTVAD
+442 ETLENIEKQVTVLHERLD
-454 ILEKLE
+454 VV
-460 TTDAEL
+460 DAEL
-466 DKNTIATNENKQRLF
+466 DKSTIETANNKQRLF
-481 DANNEYSSVK
+481 EANNEYASIK
-491 SKLEALRNITERYD
+491 SKAEALRNITERYD

-515 EQKDSNPGIIG
+515 EQKSNNPGIVG

-536 EYEIA
+536 EYEVA

-557 ENTAKR
+557 ETTAKK
-563 LIQFL
+563 LINFL
-568 KKNKF
+568 KKNRF

-582 TIGGKYSEFTNKEA
+582 TIGGKYSEFNNKEA

-611 VHDKYS
+611 VHDKYTS
-617 AVTNH
+617 VTNH
-622 LLGRIL
+622 LLGRI
-628 VVDTIDHAIA
+628 VVCDNIDHAIA
-638 VNKKFHQS
+638 VNKKYHQS

-678 RELDELSKVLA
+678 RELDELSKQLS
-689 EVNNEI
+689 ELSNEI
-695 VNATKEETELRTVR
+695 ANATKEEEQLRTKR
-709 EELKTTKEDLNLQ
+709 DELKSEKEDINLK

-728 QKNTV
+728 SKNTV
-733 TMNIEQVSKNL
+733 TLNIEQVSKNL
-744 AETANAFASVNK
+744 AETANAYASVNK
-756 ENKELESQIEE
+756 ESKELEAQIEE
-767 INQNKNE
+767 INNNKNE
-774 LYDNHKQAEAAK
+774 LYENHKQAENAK
-786 QALEERIVGLEEQ
+786 KALEERIEMLEEQ
-799 AASKREELKKSNER
+799 VVSKRDELKAANEK
-813 VSELMIEFNTIK
+813 VSQLMIEFNTMK

-831 IENLRRIRAEETKL
+831 IENLRRIRAEENKL
-845 KEELELYRSQMSDS
+845 KEEMELYRSQMSNS
-859 GKAVELLVAK
+859 GKAIEELVSK
-869 INQFKTVIEA
+869 INGFKKVIDEET
-879 DRKEIAQLEEALE
+879 KEITTLEEALN
-892 KDIAE
+892 KDISD
-897 KEELNAKH
+897 KEQLNAKH
-905 KEFFNKREKL
+905 KEFFAKREQL
-915 NEEITGLDKSAF
+915 NEDITKLDKSAF
-927 KLSAQVEKISE
+927 KLNAAVEKINE
-938 QADNLSR
+938 QADNLSK

-950 YELTYQSALELK
+950 YELTYQSAAELK
-962 DETLNDLDSL
+962 DESLNDLASL
-972 KREVSAVRS
+972 KQEVSAVKS
-981 KIKALGD
+981 KIKSLGD

-998 LVSERYEFLKGQ
+998 VVSERYEFLKGQ

-1016 AETNLMQIIAELDT
+1016 AETNLLQIIEELDT
-1030 AMRTQFEEKFNEI
+1030 AMRTQFEEKFKEI

-1056 GGKATLELVEDED
+1056 GGKATLELVDNDD

-1094 GEKALSAIALLFAI
+1094 GEKSLSAIALLFAI

>member
-15 ANRIVFE
+15 ANRIKFE
-22 FNKGIT
+22 FNEGIT

-49 GEQSAKQLRGA
+49 GEQSAKQLRGSN
-60 KMEDVIF
+60 MQDVIF
-67 SGTEMR
+67 AGTELR

-92 PVDYEEV
+92 PIDYEEV

-120 RLKDVHSLFFDTG
+120 RLKDVNALFFDTG

-170 YKKNKAATE
+170 YKKNKLATE
-179 KSLQAEREN
+179 KSLAAEREN
-188 LARVNDILSE
+188 LSRVNDILSE
-198 LERQVGPLQKQSE
+198 LEKQVGPLEKQSE

-216 LLYKGELKRF
+216 LLYKEELKRF

-235 EKLDQVLKE
+235 EKIEQTLKE
-244 NEEKLHIVND
+244 NEEKLKIIND

-259 KAEFEQTK
+259 QKEFEETK
-267 NEYERIETVLEERG
+267 NEYERIETVLE
-281 QSIDTNRNKIHE
+281 QCNSSIDSNRNRIHE
-293 LKLQAE
+293 LKLSKE
-299 RNEGEVNVLNQQI
+299 HNEGEVNVLNQQI
-312 SNAKSTDV
+312 SNAKSSDV

-326 DRINQSLAIQEKEK
+326 DRINQSLKAFDEEKAG
-340 REFQEKKAVLDEK
+340 FQEKKAELDEK
-353 MDSADDVVD
+353 MDSADDVVE
-362 EAQSVS
+362 EAREVS
-368 EAIEEEIEKL
+368 EGIEEEITNL

-390 EYMNDDANLKAKV
+390 EYMNGESNLKAKV
-403 GRYDTMLENI
+403 GRYDAMLENI
-413 NYRKTQ
+413 SYRKTQ

-431 LKDKEEYEKHN
+431 MKDKEEYDKHN
-442 TSLAEIEKTVAD
+442 ETLENIEKEVSVLHERLD
-454 ILEKLE
+454 IV
-460 TTDAEL
+460 DAEL
-466 DKNTIATNENKQRLF
+466 DKSTIETANNKQRLF
-481 DANNEYSSVK
+481 DANNEYASVK
-491 SKLEALRNITERYD
+491 SKAEALRNITERYD

-515 EQKDSNPGIIG
+515 EQKSSNPGIVG

-531 IQVNQ
+531 IQVNK

-557 ENTAKR
+557 ETTAKK
-563 LIQFL
+563 LINYL
-568 KKNKF
+568 KKNRF

-582 TIGGKYSEFTNKEA
+582 TIGGKYSEFNNKEA

-611 VHDKYS
+611 VHDKYTS
-617 AVTNH
+617 VTNH
-622 LLGRIL
+622 LLGRIV

-638 VNKKFHQS
+638 VNKKYHQS

-678 RELDELSKVLA
+678 RELDELSKQLS
-689 EVNNEI
+689 ELSNEI
-695 VNATKEETELRTVR
+695 ANATKEEEQLRTKR
-709 EELKTTKEDLNLQ
+709 DELKSEKEDINLK

-728 QKNTV
+728 SKNTV
-733 TMNIEQVSKNL
+733 TLNIEQVSKNL
-744 AETANAFASVNK
+744 AETANAYASVNK
-756 ENKELESQIEE
+756 ESKELEAQIEE
-767 INQNKNE
+767 INNNKNE
-774 LYDNHKQAEAAK
+774 LYENHKQAETAK
-786 QALEERIVGLEEQ
+786 KALEERIEVLEEQ
-799 AASKREELKKSNER
+799 VVSKREELKTANEK
-813 VSELMIEFNTIK
+813 VSQLMLEFNTMK

-831 IENLRRIRAEETKL
+831 IENLRRIRAEENKL
-845 KEELELYRSQMSDS
+845 KDEMEVYRSQMSNS
-859 GKAVELLVAK
+859 GKAIEELVSK
-869 INQFKTVIEA
+869 INGFKKVIDEET
-879 DRKEIAQLEEALE
+879 KEITSLEEALN
-892 KDIAE
+892 KDISD

-905 KEFFNKREKL
+905 KEFFTKREQL
-915 NEEITGLDKSAF
+915 NEDITKLDKSAF
-927 KLSAQVEKISE
+927 KLNASVEKINE
-938 QADNLSR
+938 QADNLSK

-950 YELTYQSALELK
+950 YELTYQSAVELK
-962 DETLNDLDSL
+962 DEALNDLASL
-972 KREVSAVRS
+972 KQEVSAVKA
-981 KIKALGD
+981 KIKSLGD

-998 LVSERYEFLKGQ
+998 VVSERYEFLKGQ

-1016 AETNLMQIIAELDT
+1016 AETNLLQIIEELDT
-1030 AMRTQFEEKFNEI
+1030 AMRTQFEEKFKEI

-1056 GGKATLELVEDED
+1056 GGKATLELVDNED

-1094 GEKALSAIALLFAI
+1094 GEKSLSAIALLFAI

>member
-67 SGTEMR
+67 AGTELR

-120 RLKDVHSLFFDTG
+120 RLKDVHALFFDTG

-152 GKPEERR
+152 GKPDERR

-179 KSLQAEREN
+179 KSLAAEREN
-188 LARVNDILSE
+188 LSRVNDILSE
-198 LERQVGPLQKQSE
+198 LEKQVGPLEKQSE

-226 DVNVFLMEN
+226 DVNVFLLEN
-235 EKLDQVLKE
+235 ERIDSLLKE

-254 DSERL
+254 DCDRL
-259 KAEFEQTK
+259 KKEFEDTK
-267 NEYERIETVLEERG
+267 NEYERIETVLE
-281 QSIDTNRNKIHE
+281 QCNHSIDENRNKIHE
-293 LKLQAE
+293 LKLQNE

-326 DRINQSLAIQEKEK
+326 DRINQALAAQNKEK
-340 REFQEKKAVLDEK
+340 QEFQEKKAILDEK

-362 EAQSVS
+362 QAREVS
-368 EAIEEEIEKL
+368 EGIEEEIAKL
-378 QEEIEK
+378 TEDIEK

-403 GRYDTMLENI
+403 GRYDAMLENI
-413 NYRKTQ
+413 SYRKTQ

-431 LKDKEEYEKHN
+431 QKDKEEFEKHN
-442 TSLAEIEKTVAD
+442 VSLAEIEKTVAD
-454 ILEKLE
+454 ILSNLEKI
-460 TTDAEL
+460 DAEL
-466 DKNTIATNENKQRLF
+466 DQSTIDMNENKTRLF
-481 DANNEYSSVK
+481 NANTEYSSVK

-515 EQKDSNPGIIG
+515 EQKDSNPGIVG

-548 SIQNIVTDN
+548 SIQNVVTDN

-568 KKNKF
+568 KKNRF

-582 TIGGKYSEFTNKEA
+582 TIGGKYSEFNNREA
-596 LNEPGVIGLAKDLVK
+596 LKEPGVIGLAKDLVK

-638 VNKKFHQS
+638 VNKKYNQS

-678 RELDELSKVLA
+678 RELDELTKELT
-689 EVNNEI
+689 EINNEI
-695 VNATKEETELRTVR
+695 ALATKEETQIREKR
-709 EELKTTKEDLNLQ
+709 EELKTAKEDYNLQ

-733 TMNIEQVSKNL
+733 SMNIEQVSKNL
-744 AETANAFASVNK
+744 AETANAFASVNR

-774 LYDNHKQAEAAK
+774 LYENHKQAEIAK
-786 QALEERIVGLEEQ
+786 QALEERIVGLENQVLE
-799 AASKREELKKSNER
+799 KKEELRLANEK

-845 KEELELYRSQMSDS
+845 KEELEVYRSQMSDS
-859 GKAVELLVAK
+859 GKAIEGLVAR
-869 INQFKTVIEA
+869 INQYKALIDA
-879 DRKEIAQLEEALE
+879 DKKEIMTLEGSLA
-892 KDIAE
+892 KDVTD

-905 KEFFNKREKL
+905 KEFFTKRERL
-915 NEEITGLDKSAF
+915 NEEITKLDKSSF
-927 KLSAQVEKISE
+927 KLAAQVEKITE
-938 QADNLSR
+938 QADALSK

-950 YELTYQSALELK
+950 YELTYQSAVELK
-962 DETLNDLDSL
+962 DEALNDLDSL
-972 KREVSAVRS
+972 KREVTAVKA

-998 LVSERYEFLKGQ
+998 IVSERYEFLKGQ
-1010 HDDIVK
+1010 HDDIIK
-1016 AETNLMQIIAELDT
+1016 AETNLLQIIAELDA
-1030 AMRTQFEEKFNEI
+1030 AMRTQFEQKFNEI

-1056 GGKATLELVEDED
+1056 GGKATLELVDNED

>member
-235 EKLDQVLKE
+235 EKLEQVLKE

-267 NEYERIETVLEERG
+267 NEYERIETVLEECS

-326 DRINQSLAIQEKEK
+326 DRINQSLAAQEKEK

-353 MDSADDVVD
+353 MDSADDVVE
-362 EAQSVS
+362 EAQAVS

-390 EYMNDDANLKAKV
+390 EYLNDDANLKAKV

-431 LKDKEEYEKHN
+431 MKDKEEYEKHN

-515 EQKDSNPGIIG
+515 EQKDSNSGIIG

-531 IQVNQ
+531 IQVNK

-678 RELDELSKVLA
+678 RELDELSKVLT
-689 EVNNEI
+689 EINNEI
-695 VNATKEETELRTVR
+695 ANATKEETELRTVR

-733 TMNIEQVSKNL
+733 TMSIEQVSKNL

-756 ENKELESQIEE
+756 ESKELESQIEE

-831 IENLRRIRAEETKL
+831 IENLRRIRAEENKL

-859 GKAVELLVAK
+859 GKAVEGLVAK
-869 INQFKTVIEA
+869 INQFKAVIEA
-879 DRKEIAQLEEALE
+879 DRKEIAQLEASLE
-892 KDIAE
+892 KDITQ

-905 KEFFNKREKL
+905 KEFFTKREKL

-962 DETLNDLDSL
+962 DDTLNDLDSL
-972 KREVSAVRS
+972 KREVSAVKA
-981 KIKALGD
+981 KIKDLGD

-1184 ELDD
+1184 ELED

>member
-67 SGTEMR
+67 AGTELR

-92 PVDYEEV
+92 PIDYEEV

-146 VERILS
+146 VEKILS

-170 YKKNKAATE
+170 YKKNKMATE
-179 KSLQAEREN
+179 KSLAAEREN
-188 LARVNDILSE
+188 LSRVNDILSE
-198 LERQVGPLQKQSE
+198 LEKQVGPLAKQSE

-226 DVNVFLMEN
+226 DVNAFLLEN
-235 EKLDQVLKE
+235 ERIDTVLKE
-244 NEEKLHIVND
+244 NEKNLLIVNE
-254 DSERL
+254 DSDRL
-259 KAEFEQTK
+259 KTEFEQTK
-267 NEYERIETVLEERG
+267 NEYERIETVLEQCS
-281 QSIDTNRNKIHE
+281 QSIDENKNKIHE
-293 LKLQAE
+293 LKLE
-299 RNEGEVNVLNQQI
+299 NEHNEGEVNVLNQQI
-312 SNAKSTDV
+312 SNAKSTDI

-326 DRINQSLAIQEKEK
+326 DRINHSLAAQNKEK
-340 REFQEKKAVLDEK
+340 LEFQEKKAALDER
-353 MDSADDVVD
+353 MDSADDVVE
-362 EAQSVS
+362 EAREVS
-368 EAIEEEIEKL
+368 EGIEEEIEKL

-390 EYMNDDANLKAKV
+390 ECLNDSANLKAKV

-431 LKDKEEYEKHN
+431 MKDKEQYDLHN
-442 TSLAEIEKTVAD
+442 TSLAEIEKTVAE
-454 ILEKLE
+454 ILSELE
-460 TTDAEL
+460 EVDHSL
-466 DKNTIATNENKQRLF
+466 DSNTISTNENKQRLYE
-481 DANNEYSSVK
+481 ANNEYSSVK
-491 SKLEALRNITERYD
+491 SRLEALRNITERYD

-531 IQVNQ
+531 IQVNK

-563 LIQFL
+563 LINHL
-568 KKNKF
+568 KKNRF

-582 TIGGKYSEFTNKEA
+582 TIGGKYSEFTNQDA
-596 LNEPGVIGLAKDLVK
+596 LKEPGVIGLAKDLVR

-617 AVTNH
+617 SVTNH

-628 VVDTIDHAIA
+628 VVDTIDNAIA
-638 VNKKFHQS
+638 VNKKYHQS

-678 RELDELSKVLA
+678 RELDELSKTLA

-695 VNATKEETELRTVR
+695 VNATKEEKELREVR
-709 EELKTTKEDLNLQ
+709 VELKTRKEDLNLK

-728 QKNTV
+728 EKNTV

-756 ENKELESQIEE
+756 ESKELETQIEE
-767 INQNKNE
+767 INQNKDE
-774 LYDNHKQAEAAK
+774 LFDNHKQAEQAK
-786 QALEERIVGLEEQ
+786 KALEERIEALEGQ
-799 AASKREELKKSNER
+799 VNLKKEDLKKANEK

-831 IENLRRIRAEETKL
+831 IENLRRIKAEENKL

-859 GKAVELLVAK
+859 GKAIETLVAK
-869 INQFKTVIEA
+869 INHFKSLIEA
-879 DRKEIAQLEEALE
+879 GKKGIDELQGKLD
-892 KDIAE
+892 KDVSD
-897 KEELNAKH
+897 KEELTAKH
-905 KEFFNKREKL
+905 KEFFSKRESL
-915 NEEITGLDKSAF
+915 NEEITKLDKAAF
-927 KLSAQVEKISE
+927 KLSTQLEKINE
-938 QADNLSR
+938 QADALSK

-962 DETLNDLDSL
+962 EESLNDLAAL
-972 KREVSAVRS
+972 KKEVSAVKA
-981 KIKALGD
+981 KIKSLGD

-998 LVSERYEFLKGQ
+998 MVSERYEFLKGQ
-1010 HDDIVK
+1010 HDDIIK
-1016 AETNLMQIIAELDT
+1016 AEDNLLKIIAELDT
-1030 AMRTQFEEKFNEI
+1030 AMRTQFEQKFNEI

-1056 GGKATLELVEDED
+1056 GGKATLELVDDED
-1069 ILEAGIRIIA
+1069 ILEAGIKIVA

-1094 GEKALSAIALLFAI
+1094 GEKSLSAIALLFAI

-1184 ELDD
+1184 DLDD

>member
-15 ANRIVFE
+15 ANRILFE

-49 GEQSAKQLRGA
+49 GEQSAKQLRGS

-67 SGTEMR
+67 AGTELR

-92 PVDYEEV
+92 PIDYEEV

-120 RLKDVHSLFFDTG
+120 RLKDVQALFFDTG

-146 VERILS
+146 VEKILS

-179 KSLQAEREN
+179 KSLAAEREN
-188 LARVNDILSE
+188 LSRVNDILSE
-198 LERQVGPLQKQSE
+198 LEKQVGPLEKQSE
-211 VAKKY
+211 TAKKY

-235 EKLDQVLKE
+235 EKIDTLLKE
-244 NEEKLHIVND
+244 NEERLHIVED
-254 DSERL
+254 DKERL
-259 KAEFEQTK
+259 TNEYAQTK
-267 NEYERIETVLEERG
+267 SEYERIETVLEQCN
-281 QSIDTNRNKIHE
+281 QSIDENRNKINE
-293 LKLQAE
+293 LKIQNE
-299 RNEGEVNVLNQQI
+299 RNEGEVNVLNQKI
-312 SNAKSTDV
+312 EGAKSTDI

-326 DRINQSLAIQEKEK
+326 DRINQSLAVQEKEK
-340 REFQEKKAVLDEK
+340 KEFQEKKAILDEK
-353 MDSADDVVD
+353 MDTADDVVEEARD
-362 EAQSVS
+362 ESAG
-368 EAIEEEIEKL
+368 IEEEIEKL

-390 EYMNDDANLKAKV
+390 EYLNDGANLKAKV

-419 LNQRFLQFKSDE
+419 LNQRYLQFKSDE
-431 LKDKEEYEKHN
+431 ERDKEEYDKHN
-442 TSLAEIEKTVAD
+442 SSLAEIEKMVTQ
-454 ILEKLE
+454 LLQQLQK
-460 TTDAEL
+460 TDTEL
-466 DKNTIATNENKQRLF
+466 DANTIATNENKKRLF

-515 EQKDSNPGIIG
+515 EQKDNTPGIIG

-531 IQVNQ
+531 IQVNK
-536 EYEIA
+536 EYEVA

-568 KKNKF
+568 KKNRY

-582 TIGGKYSEFTNKEA
+582 TIGGRNNEFSQKDA
-596 LNEPGVIGLAKDLVK
+596 LKEPGVIGLAKDLVR

-638 VNKKFHQS
+638 VNKKFNQS

-678 RELDELSKVLA
+678 RELDELEKVLS
-689 EVNNEI
+689 EINNEI
-695 VNATKEETELRTVR
+695 ANASKEEKELRTVR
-709 EELKTTKEDLNLQ
+709 EQLKTDKEDMNLK

-728 QKNTV
+728 EKNTV
-733 TMNIEQVSKNL
+733 TMSIEQVSKNL
-744 AETANAFASVNK
+744 AEAANAFASVSK

-767 INQNKNE
+767 INNNKNE
-774 LYDNHKQAEAAK
+774 LYENHKQAEQAK
-786 QALEERIVGLEEQ
+786 KALEERIEGLEAQ
-799 AASKREELKKSNER
+799 VVSKKEDLKKANEK
-813 VSELMIEFNTIK
+813 VSMLMLEFNTMK

-831 IENLRRIRAEETKL
+831 IENLRRIRTEENKL
-845 KEELELYRSQMSDS
+845 KEELEGYRSQMSDS
-859 GKAVELLVAK
+859 GKTIEELVAK
-869 INQFKTVIEA
+869 INHFKLLMDTDKRKIEELQKMLDKDMA
-879 DRKEIAQLEEALE
+879 D
-892 KDIAE
+892 

-905 KEFFNKREKL
+905 KEFFTKRESL
-915 NEEITGLDKSAF
+915 NEEITKLEKSAY
-927 KLSAQVEKISE
+927 KLQGQVEKITE

-950 YELTYQSALELK
+950 YELTYQSAAELK
-962 DETLNDLDSL
+962 DERLNDLDAL
-972 KREVSAVRS
+972 KREVTAVKA

-998 LVSERYEFLKGQ
+998 IISERYEFLKGQ

-1016 AETNLMQIIAELDT
+1016 AEENLVRIIEELDT
-1030 AMRTQFEEKFNEI
+1030 AMRTQFEEKFHEI
-1043 QVMFDKVFRELFG
+1043 QIMFDKVFRELFG
-1056 GGKATLELVEDED
+1056 GGRGSLELVDSEDV
-1069 ILEAGIRIIA
+1069 LEAGIRIVA
-1079 QPPGKKLQNMMQLSG
+1079 QPPGKKLQNMMQMSG
-1094 GEKALSAIALLFAI
+1094 GEKSLSAIALLFAI

-1132 RYAKYLNKLTKDTQF
+1132 RYAKYLSKLTKDTQF

>member
-22 FNKGIT
+22 FDKGIT

-49 GEQSAKQLRGA
+49 GEQSAKQLRGS

-67 SGTEMR
+67 AGTELR

-92 PVDYEEV
+92 PIDYEEV

-120 RLKDVHSLFFDTG
+120 RLKDVNALFFDTG

-179 KSLQAEREN
+179 KSLEAEREN
-188 LARVNDILSE
+188 LSRVNDILSE
-198 LERQVGPLQKQSE
+198 LEKQVGPLEKQSE

-216 LLYKGELKRF
+216 LIYKGELKRF
-226 DVNVFLMEN
+226 DVNVFLLEN
-235 EKLDQVLKE
+235 EKIDQALRE
-244 NEEKLHIVND
+244 NEEKLMIVNE
-254 DSERL
+254 DSKRL
-259 KAEFEQTK
+259 TEEYEQTK
-267 NEYERIETVLEERG
+267 NEYERIETVLE
-281 QSIDTNRNKIHE
+281 QCNLAIDENRTKIHE
-293 LKLQAE
+293 LKLGNE

-312 SNAKSTDV
+312 SNAKSTDI
-320 HMSEQI
+320 HLGEQI
-326 DRINQSLAIQEKEK
+326 DRINQSLEQQDKEK
-340 REFQEKKAVLDEK
+340 KEFQAKKAVLDEK
-353 MDSADDVVD
+353 MDTADDVVE
-362 EAQSVS
+362 EARAVS
-368 EAIEEEIEKL
+368 ERIEEEIAGLEN
-378 QEEIEK
+378 EIETG
-384 SKADII
+384 KADII
-390 EYMNDDANLKAKV
+390 EFLNDDANLQAKV
-403 GRYDTMLENI
+403 GRYDAMLENI

-431 LKDKEEYEKHN
+431 QKDKEEYDKQSD
-442 TSLAEIEKTVAD
+442 SLAKIEDEVSD
-454 ILEKLE
+454 LLSQLE
-460 TTDAEL
+460 EL
-466 DKNTIATNENKQRLF
+466 DAKLDQSTIDTNANKQRLF
-481 DANNEYSSVK
+481 RANNEYSGTK

-515 EQKDSNPGIIG
+515 EQKEKNPGIIG

-531 IQVNQ
+531 IQVNK
-536 EYEIA
+536 EYEVA

-563 LIQFL
+563 LIEYL
-568 KKNKF
+568 KKNRF

-582 TIGGKYSEFTNKEA
+582 TIGGKYSEFNNKEA
-596 LNEPGVIGLAKDLVK
+596 LKEPGVIGLAKDLVR

-617 AVTNH
+617 AVIDH

-678 RELDELSKVLA
+678 RELDELTKELA
-689 EVNNEI
+689 EIKNEI
-695 VNATKEETELRTVR
+695 ENATREESELRELR
-709 EELKTTKEDLNLQ
+709 EQLKNQKETANLR

-728 QKNTV
+728 EKNTLSV
-733 TMNIEQVSKNL
+733 SMEQLSRNL
-744 AETANAFASVNK
+744 SDTATAFASVNR
-756 ENKELESQIEE
+756 ENKELESQIVE
-767 INQNKNE
+767 INQNKQE
-774 LYDNHKQAEAAK
+774 LYDNHKQAEDAK
-786 QALEERIVGLEEQ
+786 KELEKRIADLETQVSGKKED
-799 AASKREELKKSNER
+799 LKKANDK
-813 VSELMIEFNTIK
+813 VADLMLDFNTMK

-831 IENLRRIRAEETKL
+831 IENLRRIRGEENKL
-845 KEELELYRSQMSDS
+845 KEELAVYRSQLSHS
-859 GKAVELLVAK
+859 GNAIEELVAK
-869 INQFKTVIEA
+869 INRYKEVIET
-879 DRKEIAQLEEALE
+879 DKKKIAALEETMQ
-892 KDIAE
+892 KDIQD
-897 KEELNAKH
+897 KEDLNAKH
-905 KEFFNKREKL
+905 KDFFAKRERL
-915 NEEITGLDKSAF
+915 NEEITKLDKSAF
-927 KLSAQVEKISE
+927 RLSAQVEKINE
-938 QADNLSR
+938 QADALSK

-950 YELTYQSALELK
+950 YELTYQSAEELK
-962 DETLNDLDSL
+962 DESLTDLDSL
-972 KREVSAVRS
+972 KREVAAVKS

-998 LVSERYEFLKGQ
+998 VVSQRYEFLKGQ

-1016 AETNLMQIIAELDT
+1016 AETNLLQIISELDQ
-1030 AMRTQFEEKFNEI
+1030 AMRTQFEEKFAEI
-1043 QVMFDKVFRELFG
+1043 QVMFQKVFRELFG
-1056 GGKATLELVEDED
+1056 GGKATLELVDDED

-1094 GEKALSAIALLFAI
+1094 GEKSLTAIALLFAI

-1132 RYAKYLNKLTKDTQF
+1132 RFAKYLNKLTKDTQF
-1147 IVITHRKGTMEAAD
+1147 IVITHRKGTMGGGGCSLWYHDA
-1161 VLYGITMQEK
+1161 GK
-1171 GVSTLVSVNLIEN
+1171 RCFNVSFGESDRKRVG
-1184 ELDD
+1184 

>member
-67 SGTEMR
+67 AGTELR

-92 PVDYEEV
+92 PIDYEEV

-120 RLKDVHSLFFDTG
+120 RLKDVHALFFDTG

-152 GKPEERR
+152 GKPDERR

-179 KSLQAEREN
+179 KSLAAEREN
-188 LARVNDILSE
+188 LSRVNDILSE
-198 LERQVGPLQKQSE
+198 LEKQVGPLEKQSE

-226 DVNVFLMEN
+226 DVNVFLLEN
-235 EKLDQVLKE
+235 ERIDSLLKE

-254 DSERL
+254 DCDRL
-259 KAEFEQTK
+259 KKEFEDTK
-267 NEYERIETVLEERG
+267 NEYERIETVLE
-281 QSIDTNRNKIHE
+281 QCNHAIDENRNKIHE
-293 LKLQAE
+293 LKLQNE

-312 SNAKSTDV
+312 SNAKSTDI

-326 DRINQSLAIQEKEK
+326 DRINQALAAQNKEK
-340 REFQEKKAVLDEK
+340 QEFQEKKAILDEK

-362 EAQSVS
+362 EAREVS
-368 EAIEEEIEKL
+368 EGIEEEIAKL
-378 QEEIEK
+378 TEEIEK

-403 GRYDTMLENI
+403 GRYDAMLENI
-413 NYRKTQ
+413 SYRKTQ

-431 LKDKEEYEKHN
+431 QKDKEEFEKHN
-442 TSLAEIEKTVAD
+442 VSLAEIEKTVTD
-454 ILEKLE
+454 ILSNLEKI
-460 TTDAEL
+460 DADL
-466 DKNTIATNENKQRLF
+466 DQSTIDMNENKTRLF
-481 DANNEYSSVK
+481 NANNEYSSVK

-515 EQKDSNPGIIG
+515 EQKDSNPGIVG

-568 KKNKF
+568 KKNRF

-582 TIGGKYSEFTNKEA
+582 TIGGKYSEFSNKDA
-596 LNEPGVIGLAKDLVK
+596 LKEPGVIGLAKDLVK

-638 VNKKFHQS
+638 VNKKYNQS

-678 RELDELSKVLA
+678 RELDELTKELT
-689 EVNNEI
+689 EINEEI
-695 VNATKEETELRTVR
+695 ALATKEETQIR
-709 EELKTTKEDLNLQ
+709 EKREALKTAKEDYNLQ

-733 TMNIEQVSKNL
+733 SMNIEQVSKNL
-744 AETANAFASVNK
+744 AETANAFASVNR

-774 LYDNHKQAEAAK
+774 LYENHKQAEVAK
-786 QALEERIVGLEEQ
+786 QALEERIVGLENQ
-799 AASKREELKKSNER
+799 VQDKKEELRLANEK

-845 KEELELYRSQMSDS
+845 KEELEVYRSQMSDS
-859 GKAVELLVAK
+859 GKAIEGLVAR
-869 INQFKTVIEA
+869 INQYKALIDA
-879 DRKEIAQLEEALE
+879 DKKEIMTLEGSLA
-892 KDIAE
+892 KDLTD

-905 KEFFNKREKL
+905 KEFFTKREQL
-915 NEEITGLDKSAF
+915 NEEITKLDKSSF
-927 KLSAQVEKISE
+927 KLAAQVEKITE
-938 QADNLSR
+938 QADALSK

-950 YELTYQSALELK
+950 YELTYQSAVELK
-962 DETLNDLDSL
+962 DATLNDLDSL
-972 KREVSAVRS
+972 KREVTAVKA

-998 LVSERYEFLKGQ
+998 IVSERYEFLKGQ
-1010 HDDIVK
+1010 HDDIIK
-1016 AETNLMQIIAELDT
+1016 AETNLLQIIAELDA
-1030 AMRTQFEEKFNEI
+1030 AMRTQFEQKFNEI

-1056 GGKATLELVEDED
+1056 GGKATLELVDNED

>member
-67 SGTEMR
+67 AGTELR

-92 PVDYEEV
+92 PIDYEEV

-120 RLKDVHSLFFDTG
+120 RLKDVQSLFFDTG

-146 VERILS
+146 VEKILS
-152 GKPEERR
+152 GKPDERR

-170 YKKNKAATE
+170 YKKNKTTTE
-179 KSLQAEREN
+179 KSLAAEREN

-198 LERQVGPLQKQSE
+198 LEKQVGPLEKQSE

-216 LLYKGELKRF
+216 LVYKGELKRF
-226 DVNVFLMEN
+226 DVNAFLLEN
-235 EKLDQVLKE
+235 EKIEHEIKDT
-244 NEEKLHIVND
+244 EEKIQIVTD
-254 DSERL
+254 DSNRL
-259 KAEFEQTK
+259 NKEYEDAK
-267 NEYERIETVLEERG
+267 NEYERIETVLEQCN
-281 QSIDTNRNKIHE
+281 QSIENNRNKIHE
-293 LKLQAE
+293 LKINNE
-299 RNEGEVNVLNQQI
+299 HNEGEVNVLNQQI
-312 SNAKSTDV
+312 ANAKSTDI
-320 HMSEQI
+320 HMGEQI
-326 DRINQSLAIQEKEK
+326 DRINQLLAGLEKEK
-340 REFQEKKAVLDEK
+340 KDFQSRKDAIDEK
-353 MDSADDVVD
+353 MDSADDILG
-362 EAQSVS
+362 EAQDASFLL
-368 EAIEEEIEKL
+368 EQEIEELEETIEKN
-378 QEEIEK
+378 
-384 SKADII
+384 KADII
-390 EYMNDDANLKAKV
+390 EYLNAGANLQAKV

-442 TSLAEIEKTVAD
+442 GQLTEIENSVSE
-454 ILEKLE
+454 ILEKL
-460 TTDAEL
+460 DKVDSEL
-466 DKNTIATNENKQRLF
+466 DDNTIRTKENKDSLF
-481 DANNEYSSVK
+481 KSNQEYSSIK

-515 EQKDSNPGIIG
+515 EQKDHNPGIIG

-531 IQVNQ
+531 IKVNK

-563 LIQFL
+563 LINYL
-568 KKNKF
+568 KNNKY

-582 TIGGKYSEFTNKEA
+582 TIGGRNSDFNQKDA
-596 LNEPGVIGLAKDLVK
+596 LKEPGVIGLAKDLVQ
-611 VHDKYS
+611 VNDKYIS
-617 AVTNH
+617 VTNH

-628 VVDTIDHAIA
+628 VCDTIDNAIA
-638 VNKKFHQS
+638 VNKKYHQS
-646 LRIVTK
+646 LRIVTT

-657 TPGGAMTGGAFKNS
+657 TPGGAMTGGAFKNT

-678 RELDELSKVLA
+678 RELDELSKTLTALNKDIA
-689 EVNNEI
+689 EL
-695 VNATKEETELRTVR
+695 TKEESALRTRR
-709 EELKTTKEDLNLQ
+709 EELKIAKEDYNLK

-733 TMNIEQVSKNL
+733 TISIEQVSKNL

-756 ENKELESQIEE
+756 ENKELEAQIEE
-767 INQNKNE
+767 INHNKNE
-774 LYDNHKQAEAAK
+774 LYENHKQSESAK
-786 QALEERIVGLEEQ
+786 TALEEQIKELEEQ
-799 AASKREELKKSNER
+799 IQFKKDELKKANDT
-813 VSELMIEFNTIK
+813 VSSLMLEFNTIK
-825 QQDDFL
+825 QQSDFL
-831 IENLRRIRAEETKL
+831 VENLRRIRLDEEKQ
-845 KEELELYRSQMSDS
+845 KEELELYRSQISDS
-859 GKAVELLVAK
+859 GNAIEGLVAK
-869 INQFKTVIEA
+869 INHFNLLIDTDKKKIHELESILNKDME
-879 DRKEIAQLEEALE
+879 DRDMLSG
-892 KDIAE
+892 
-897 KEELNAKH
+897 KH
-905 KEFFNKREKL
+905 KEFLSKRETL
-915 NEEITGLDKSAF
+915 NEEITKLDKSVF
-927 KLSAQVEKISE
+927 KLNSQLEKITERSD
-938 QADNLSR
+938 ALSK

-950 YELTYQSALELK
+950 YELTYQSASELK
-962 DETLNDLDSL
+962 DDSLNDLDVL
-972 KREVSAVRS
+972 KREVTAIKA
-981 KIKALGD
+981 KIKSLGD

-998 LVSERYEFLKGQ
+998 EVSKRYEFLKGQ

-1016 AETNLMQIIAELDT
+1016 AEENLLAIIEELDS
-1030 AMRTQFEEKFNEI
+1030 AMRTQFEQKFNEI
-1043 QVMFDKVFRELFG
+1043 QTMFDKVFRELFG
-1056 GGKATLELVEDED
+1056 GGKATLELVDSED

>member
-15 ANRIVFE
+15 ANRIIFE

-179 KSLQAEREN
+179 KSLAAEREN
-188 LARVNDILSE
+188 LSRVNDILSE
-198 LERQVGPLQKQSE
+198 LERQVGPLEKQSE

-226 DVNVFLMEN
+226 DVNVFLLEN
-235 EKLDQVLKE
+235 EKLEQVLKE

-267 NEYERIETVLEERG
+267 NEYERIETVLEQSS
-281 QSIDTNRNKIHE
+281 QSIDANRNKIHE

-312 SNAKSTDV
+312 SNAKSTDI

-326 DRINQSLAIQEKEK
+326 DRINQSLAAQEKEK

-353 MDSADDVVD
+353 MDHADDVVE

-378 QEEIEK
+378 QEEIEN

-390 EYMNDDANLKAKV
+390 EYLNDDANLKAKV
-403 GRYDTMLENI
+403 GRYDAMLENI

-431 LKDKEEYEKHN
+431 MKDKEEYEKHN
-442 TSLAEIEKTVAD
+442 TSLSEIEKTVAD
-454 ILEKLE
+454 ILNQLEDIDGKLD
-460 TTDAEL
+460 T
-466 DKNTIATNENKQRLF
+466 NTIATNENKQRLF

-531 IQVNQ
+531 IQVNK

-568 KKNKF
+568 KKNRF

-617 AVTNH
+617 SVTNH

-628 VVDTIDHAIA
+628 VVDNIDHAIA

-689 EVNNEI
+689 EINNEI
-695 VNATKEETELRTVR
+695 ANATKEETELRTVR
-709 EELKTTKEDLNLQ
+709 EELKGKKEDLNLQ

-744 AETANAFASVNK
+744 AETANAFASVNR
-756 ENKELESQIEE
+756 ESKELESQIEE

-786 QALEERIVGLEEQ
+786 QALEERIASLEEQ

-813 VSELMIEFNTIK
+813 VSELMLEFNTIK

-831 IENLRRIRAEETKL
+831 IENLRRIRTEESKL

-869 INQFKTVIEA
+869 INQFKSVIEA
-879 DRKEIAQLEEALE
+879 DRKEIAELEASLE
-892 KDIAE
+892 KELSE
-897 KEELNAKH
+897 KEELNIKH
-905 KEFFNKREKL
+905 KEFFTKREKL
-915 NEEITGLDKSAF
+915 NEEITGLDKAAF

-938 QADNLSR
+938 QTDSLSK

-950 YELTYQSALELK
+950 YELTYQSAVELK
-962 DETLNDLDSL
+962 DDTLNDLDVL
-972 KREVSAVRS
+972 KREVSAVRA

-1016 AETNLMQIIAELDT
+1016 AETNLLQIIEELDT
-1030 AMRTQFEEKFNEI
+1030 AMRTQFEQKFTEI

-1171 GVSTLVSVNLIEN
+1171 GVSTLVSVNLIES

>member
-67 SGTEMR
+67 AGTELR

-92 PVDYEEV
+92 PIDYEEV

-146 VERILS
+146 VEKILS

-179 KSLQAEREN
+179 KSLAAERDN
-188 LARVNDILSE
+188 LSRVNDILSE
-198 LERQVGPLQKQSE
+198 LEKQVGPLEKQSE
-211 VAKKY
+211 VARKY

-226 DVNVFLMEN
+226 DVNVFLLEN
-235 EKLDQVLKE
+235 ERLTGLLKE

-254 DSERL
+254 DSVRL
-259 KAEFEQTK
+259 KNEYDIAKT
-267 NEYERIETVLEERG
+267 EYERIENDLETSAATIEE
-281 QSIDTNRNKIHE
+281 NRNRIHE
-293 LKLQAE
+293 LKLNRE
-299 RNEGEVNVLNQQI
+299 HNEGEVNVLNQQI

-326 DRINQSLAIQEKEK
+326 DRINQSLEAQNKEK
-340 REFQEKKAVLDEK
+340 REFEERKSALDEK
-353 MDSADDVVD
+353 MDSADDVLD
-362 EAQSVS
+362 EAQEVS
-368 EAIEEEIEKL
+368 AGIEEEILKL
-378 QEEIEK
+378 QEEIER

-403 GRYDTMLENI
+403 GRYDAMLENI
-413 NYRKTQ
+413 SYRKTQ

-431 LKDKEEYEKHN
+431 QKDKEEYDKHN
-442 TSLAEIEKTVAD
+442 TSLEKIEKTVGE
-454 ILEKLE
+454 ILTELE
-460 TTDAEL
+460 EIDGKL
-466 DKNTIATNENKQRLF
+466 DKNTIETKDNKQRLF

-515 EQKDSNPGIIG
+515 EQKEHNPGIIG

-531 IQVNQ
+531 IQVNK

-557 ENTAKR
+557 ENTAKK

-568 KKNKF
+568 KKNRF

-582 TIGGKYSEFTNKEA
+582 TIGGKYSEFSAKDTLK
-596 LNEPGVIGLAKDLVK
+596 EPGVIGLAKDLVR
-611 VHDKYS
+611 VHDKYN

-638 VNKKFHQS
+638 VNKKYHQS

-678 RELDELSKVLA
+678 RELDELSKILS
-689 EVNNEI
+689 EINNEI
-695 VNATKEETELRTVR
+695 ANATKEETKLRTLR
-709 EELKTTKEDLNLQ
+709 EELKTKKEDLNLR

-733 TMNIEQVSKNL
+733 SLNIEQISKNL

-756 ENKELESQIEE
+756 ESKELESQIDE
-767 INQNKNE
+767 INNNKNE
-774 LYDNHKQAEAAK
+774 LYENHKQAEMAK
-786 QALEERIVGLEEQ
+786 QALEERIESLETQ
-799 AASKREELKKSNER
+799 VVDKRDELKKANEK
-813 VSELMIEFNTIK
+813 VSELMLQFNTIK

-831 IENLRRIRAEETKL
+831 IENLRRIRGEEAKL

-859 GKAVELLVAK
+859 GRAIETLVAK
-869 INQFKTVIEA
+869 INRYKDLIKADQAEIE
-879 DRKEIAQLEEALE
+879 KLEARLLE
-892 KDIAE
+892 DVK
-897 KEELNAKH
+897 KREELNVQH
-905 KEFFNKREKL
+905 KEFFTKREKL
-915 NEEITGLDKSAF
+915 NDEITALDKSAF
-927 KLSAQVEKISE
+927 KLNAQLEKMNE
-938 QADNLSR
+938 QADSLSK

-950 YELTYQSALELK
+950 YELTYQSASELK
-962 DETLNDLDSL
+962 DTSLNDLESL
-972 KREVSAVRS
+972 KREVSAVKA

-998 LVSERYEFLKGQ
+998 LVSERYEFLKSQ

-1016 AETNLMQIIAELDT
+1016 AEENLLRIIEELDT
-1030 AMRTQFEEKFNEI
+1030 AMRTQFNEKFNEI

-1056 GGKATLELVEDED
+1056 GGKATLELVDNED
-1069 ILEAGIRIIA
+1069 ILEAGIKIIA

-1171 GVSTLVSVNLIEN
+1171 GVSTLVSVNLIES